1 MVSLTNIII
10 CIPKSHLW
18 FHDMRWVTSWKCLWK
33 YFESIPSSL
42 TRANDFVCDHFLDLL
57 QYIIWELFLWCFFF
71 CFVWYIGTF
80 FSFIFVLIF
89 FVRWC
94 CLGQNLE
101 FVSKTSN
108 LCPHGYEI
116 CKQINYLILFLK
128 IRFENIINVS
138 PSWVWDFFSF
148 LFGNFNYQ
156 LLYISQ
162 FQQDT

>member
-1 MVSLTNIII
+1 MYTQVPFMISWYEMGYFLKMFMKVFRVHPQFTH
-10 CIPKSHLW
+10 KSQW
-18 FHDMRWVTSWKCLWK
+18 FCMWS
-33 YFESIPSSL
+33 FFGPSTIYYL
-42 TRANDFVCDHFLDLL
+42 
-57 QYIIWELFLWCFFF
+57 
-71 CFVWYIGTF
+71 GTF
-80 FSFIFVLIF
+80 FMMF
-89 FVRWC
+89 FFLF
-94 CLGQNLE
+94 CLVHRYFFQFYFCVDFFRQMMLSGTELK
-101 FVSKTSN
+101 SLSLKTSN